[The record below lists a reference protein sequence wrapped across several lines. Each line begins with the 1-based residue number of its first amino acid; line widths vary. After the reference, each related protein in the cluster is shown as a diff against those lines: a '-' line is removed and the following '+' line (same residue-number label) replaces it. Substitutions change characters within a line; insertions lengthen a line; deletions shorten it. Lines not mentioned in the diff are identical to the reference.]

1 MIDLQTSDNGNGDA
15 STNNNNNGSKY
26 MPTISAHIDA
36 LSASLRHLSL
46 TIHDNP
52 EVRNKELIAHD
63 ALTKFVSE
71 QQGQTW
77 EVTPSAYGI
86 ATAFVAVYD
95 SGRAGPVV
103 SFNAEYGELVSFLV
117 CEGTVWWCG
126 LVGLMG

>member
-1 MIDLQTSDNGNGDA
+1 MIDLQTSDHGNGDA
-15 STNNNNNGSKY
+15 STNNNNGSKY

-71 QQGQTW
+71 QEGQKW

-86 ATAFVAVYD
+86 GTAFVAVYD
-95 SGRAGPVV
+95 SGREGAVV
-103 SFNAEYGELVSFLV
+103 SFNAEYGESSLGPTRECVMVMISW
-117 CEGTVWWCG
+117 G
-126 LVGLMG
+126 